1 MKKLILFLGV
11 AAAVLAPSAQA
22 AWFGSP
28 GSALSYNR
36 SSIQATYD
44 TGSRSIEPKDG
55 GTSFDMDTDRFYVQ
69 YGRGFGGGLDL
80 FGRLMPQTGDA
91 SFENRGYNP
100 SIWGL
105 GGGLHWAPPQSGRVR
120 WGGQVSL
127 DWDQGKDQGTT
138 LKVLETVLAGG
149 ASYRPHKNVD
159 VYGGVSFMKSD
170 VTFKNG
176 SNTSKFELSDNFG
189 LFAGVGVNPAPALTL
204 AFELHVINETV
215 FGFNAA
221 YRFGGEASPQH
232 TRTSRHHRRDK
243 K

>member
-1 MKKLILFLGV
+1 MKKLKVFLGF
-11 AAAVLAPSAQA
+11 AAAVLSASAQA

-28 GSALSYNR
+28 GTALSNGR

-44 TGSRSIEPKDG
+44 TGSRDIEPKDG
-55 GTSFDMDTDRFYVQ
+55 GTSFSMDTDRFYLQ
-69 YGRGFGGGLDL
+69 YGHGFGGGLDL
-80 FGRLMPQTGDA
+80 FGRFMPQTGDA
-91 SFENRGYNP
+91 SFENMGFNP

-105 GGGLHWAPPQSGRVR
+105 GGGLHWAPSQSGRVR

-138 LKVLETVLAGG
+138 LKVVETALAGG
-149 ASYRPHKNVD
+149 ASYRPRQNVD

-176 SNTSKFELSDNFG
+176 SNTSKYELSDNFG
-189 LFAGVGVNPAPALTL
+189 LFAGVGVNPTPALTL
-204 AFELHVINETV
+204 AFELHLINETV

-221 YRFGGEASPQH
+221 YRFGGEASPQRS
-232 TRTSRHHRRDK
+232 RTPRHHRHEK